1 MKVMQPTMKL
11 RFVER
16 EIIKPMIKN
25 NEGTGYFSQRVKTKV
40 LQQWWA
46 EVDVFNN
53 PSPHGE
59 WRDVPLEVEQ

>member
-16 EIIKPMIKN
+16 EVMKPMIKN

-46 EVDVFNN
+46 EVDA
-53 PSPHGE
+53 PQSSGE
-59 WRDVPLEVEQ
+59 WRDVPLGVEE